1 MEARADRESRPR
13 DKNGVLMPM
22 LLGHL
27 KPLTEAE
34 LAVLAGGPVRK
45 RDFDDAS
52 RWKVAKDKY
61 YFVSASDKKS
71 WPWPSCLWARLKLE
85 PQP

>member
-34 LAVLAGGPVRK
+34 LAVLGRSWQAVGGCRECGAAAAAE
-45 RDFDDAS
+45 RDDI
-52 RWKVAKDKY
+52 RNN
-61 YFVSASDKKS
+61 
-71 WPWPSCLWARLKLE
+71 PRNGARLR
-85 PQP
+85 